1 MKTTNAKLLY
11 YDKYVDCTY
20 PTGEY
25 FMLNVDY
32 IHSVVQNI
40 LKVYDKKIGTL
51 YLVGTNRSGNIL
63 LGGIATKLI
72 EMGRD
77 VVVYGFPRSHHEGR
91 SLCIPTNSP
100 VIMVDDFISSRNTV
114 IELTN
119 QVLNT
124 MEASKNKLDMLCV
137 SNELDE
143 KGGDLCNIYDT
154 YKIISKLFNYICC
167 NNKQLRERIQTVW

>member
-51 YLVGTNRSGNIL
+51 YLVGTNRSGNMMMQSISEFFN
-63 LGGIATKLI
+63 KELI
-72 EMGRD
+72 
-77 VVVYGFPRSHHEGR
+77 
-91 SLCIPTNSP
+91 
-100 VIMVDDFISSRNTV
+100 
-114 IELTN
+114 
-119 QVLNT
+119 
-124 MEASKNKLDMLCV
+124 
-137 SNELDE
+137 
-143 KGGDLCNIYDT
+143 
-154 YKIISKLFNYICC
+154 
-167 NNKQLRERIQTVW
+167 

>member
-40 LKVYDKKIGTL
+40 LKAYDKKIGTL

-63 LGGIATKLI
+63 LGGIAAKLV

-77 VVVYGFPRSHHEGR
+77 VVVYGFPRSHHEG
-91 SLCIPTNSP
+91 
-100 VIMVDDFISSRNTV
+100 
-114 IELTN
+114 
-119 QVLNT
+119 
-124 MEASKNKLDMLCV
+124 
-137 SNELDE
+137 
-143 KGGDLCNIYDT
+143 
-154 YKIISKLFNYICC
+154 
-167 NNKQLRERIQTVW
+167 

>member
-32 IHSVVQNI
+32 IHSVVRNI
-40 LKVYDKKIGTL
+40 LKVYDKGIGTL

-63 LGGIATKLI
+63 LGGIAAKLV

-77 VVVYGFPRSHHEGR
+77 VVVYGFPRSHHERR
-91 SLCIPTNSP
+91 SLCIPTYSP
-100 VIMVDDFISSRNTV
+100 VIMVDDFISSGNTV

-119 QVLNT
+119 QVLNI

-154 YKIISKLFNYICC
+154 YKTVSELFNYICC
-167 NNKQLRERIQTVW
+167 NNKQLRERIRTVW